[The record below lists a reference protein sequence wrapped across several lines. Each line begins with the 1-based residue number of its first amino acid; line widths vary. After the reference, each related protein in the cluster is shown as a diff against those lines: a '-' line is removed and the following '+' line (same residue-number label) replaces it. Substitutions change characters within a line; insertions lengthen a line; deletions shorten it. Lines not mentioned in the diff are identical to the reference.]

1 MADLIFI
8 VTNHFFLLLVDPP
21 PMDNK
26 KTAIEK
32 KILSRTFCGS
42 AAYAAPE
49 ILRGQE

>member
-1 MADLIFI
+1 MLSL
-8 VTNHFFLLLVDPP
+8 FFSSCFFSLVDPP
-21 PMDNK
+21 PTENK
-26 KTAIEK
+26 KTGTEK

>member
-1 MADLIFI
+1 MTDLIFI
-8 VTNHFFLLLVDPP
+8 VTNHFLLLLVDPP

-26 KTAIEK
+26 TAVEK